1 MDLASLDLTAAADRG
16 ADMKLEHPVTGAPL
30 MTDAGEPISIRLLGN
45 DSREFRAAIGELA
58 EKQAGKRRQSLDAAE
73 AHSVELLA
81 RLTTDWNGIVFGGEE
96 LPFTRA
102 NAERIYRERPWIREQ
117 VDKFIG
123 ERGNF
128 FKGGATA

>member
-30 MTDAGEPISIRLLGN
+30 MTEAGEPISIRLLGN

-81 RLTTDWNGIVFGGEE
+81 RLTTGWHGIVFGGEE

>member
-30 MTDAGEPISIRLLGN
+30 LTDAGEPITIRLLGN
-45 DSREFRAAIGELA
+45 DSREFRAAIGDLA

-81 RLTTDWNGIVFGGEE
+81 RMTTGWHGIVFGGED
-96 LPFTRA
+96 LPFTRD
-102 NAERIYRERPWIREQ
+102 NAARIYRERPWIREQ

-123 ERGNF
+123 DRGNF
-128 FKGGATA
+128 YKSGATA

>member
-16 ADMKLEHPVTGAPL
+16 ADMHLEHPVSGAPL
-30 MTDAGEPISIRLLGN
+30 LTDAGEPITIRLLGN

-73 AHSVELLA
+73 AHSCELLA
-81 RLTTDWNGIVFGGEE
+81 RLTTGWHGLVFNGET
-96 LPFTRA
+96 LSFTRE
-102 NAERIYRERPWIREQ
+102 NAARLYRERPWIREQ
-117 VDKFIG
+117 ADRFIG
-123 ERGNF
+123 DRGNF